1 MVSLVSLMRFV
12 GLIITGKIKFPK
24 KYTEKWLQMDDGLR
38 FQVFRHMKCSNK
50 EFGEKGSIFIVRF
63 KFKKFSHRVNKKASR
78 IPIPLIGGFKGF
90 RDKLWMIDWDTGY
103 WQGVYQWN
111 DESAIELYRKSFVLG
126 IMNNRAIESSLT
138 YWVIPNMSLDEYLND
153 RVVSIGS
160 K

>member
-1 MVSLVSLMRFV
+1 
-12 GLIITGKIKFPK
+12 
-24 KYTEKWLQMDDGLR
+24 
-38 FQVFRHMKCSNK
+38 
-50 EFGEKGSIFIVRF
+50 
-63 KFKKFSHRVNKKASR
+63 
-78 IPIPLIGGFKGF
+78 
-90 RDKLWMIDWDTGY
+90 MIDWDTGY